1 MPRVIPVP
9 EAARQVLALYPRIYF
24 ACHTRHVR
32 DPISRQLL
40 SRHQASV
47 LDHLDELDPTTVNDL
62 ARHLGVTAA
71 TMSLAL
77 DRLERKGYVGRM
89 RDHADRRRVHVRLTA
104 AGVRVRS
111 ASSVLDPP
119 RVEALMARLTD
130 EERDAAIRGLA
141 LLASAAQKERHT

>member
-141 LLASAAQKERHT
+141 LLASAAQKEQHT